1 MNLSTVSSL
10 FKKTMQREKKI
21 ICDYYDTQ
29 KKYEVFFRRDNRST
43 SPQGKMRLYYENSQ
57 GIQIGTIYNYK
68 NKNYLVVSQDAQES
82 EVYYTSLAVSTEF
95 TTVGA
100 AYKYIEQRIG
110 QIKDK
115 ITSIPEPDEEYS
127 CFSLMYT
134 RGDDTPAR
142 TPSTGGGGSS
152 CDCED
157 TTSIS
162 NLEIDK
168 WF

>member
-1 MNLSTVSSL
+1 MNVLDRLKLELSNKEYFSDEQYTQFLTENSL
-10 FKKTMQREKKI
+10 SATEEYDKQTMQKALLLTVIDVLEAI
-21 ICDYYDTQ
+21 ANDTDIMQ
-29 KKYEVFFRRDNRST
+29 S
-43 SPQGKMRLYYENSQ
+43 
-57 GIQIGTIYNYK
+57 I
-68 NKNYLVVSQDAQES
+68 
-82 EVYYTSLAVSTEF
+82 STEF

-115 ITSIPEPDEEYS
+115 IASIPEPDEEYS

-142 TPSTGGGGSS
+142 TPSTGGGGGS

-162 NLEIDK
+162 NSEIDK

>member
-1 MNLSTVSSL
+1 MVNPNTNCVLISHNQSSTNAVFDKLKQQFYSL
-10 FKKTMQREKKI
+10 PDWLRPKLI
-21 ICDYYDTQ
+21 
-29 KKYEVFFRRDNRST
+29 
-43 SPQGKMRLYYENSQ
+43 
-57 GIQIGTIYNYK
+57 
-68 NKNYLVVSQDAQES
+68 
-82 EVYYTSLAVSTEF
+82 
-95 TTVGA
+95 GA

-115 ITSIPEPDEEYS
+115 IASIPEPDEEYS

-142 TPSTGGGGSS
+142 TPSTGGGGGS

-162 NLEIDK
+162 NSEIDK

>member
-1 MNLSTVSSL
+1 MHEIMERRHRMNVLDRLKLELSNKEYFSDEQYTQFLTENSL
-10 FKKTMQREKKI
+10 SATEEYDKQTMQKALLLTVIDVLEAI
-21 ICDYYDTQ
+21 ANDTDIMQ
-29 KKYEVFFRRDNRST
+29 S
-43 SPQGKMRLYYENSQ
+43 
-57 GIQIGTIYNYK
+57 I
-68 NKNYLVVSQDAQES
+68 
-82 EVYYTSLAVSTEF
+82 STEF

-100 AYKYIEQRIG
+100 VYKYIEQRIG

-115 ITSIPEPDEEYS
+115 IASIPEPDEEYS

-142 TPSTGGGGSS
+142 TPSTGGGGGS

-162 NLEIDK
+162 NSEIDK

>member
-1 MNLSTVSSL
+1 MNVLDRLKLELSNKEYFSDEQYTQFLTENSL
-10 FKKTMQREKKI
+10 SATEEYDKQTMQKALLLTVIDVLEAVAN
-21 ICDYYDTQ
+21 DTDIMQ
-29 KKYEVFFRRDNRST
+29 S
-43 SPQGKMRLYYENSQ
+43 
-57 GIQIGTIYNYK
+57 I
-68 NKNYLVVSQDAQES
+68 
-82 EVYYTSLAVSTEF
+82 STEF

-115 ITSIPEPDEEYS
+115 IASIPEPDEEYS

-142 TPSTGGGGSS
+142 TPSTGGGS

-162 NLEIDK
+162 NSEIDK

>member
-1 MNLSTVSSL
+1 MNVLDRLKLELSNKEYFSDEQYTQFLTENSL
-10 FKKTMQREKKI
+10 SATEEYDKQTMQKALLLTVIDVLEAI
-21 ICDYYDTQ
+21 ANDTDIMQ
-29 KKYEVFFRRDNRST
+29 S
-43 SPQGKMRLYYENSQ
+43 
-57 GIQIGTIYNYK
+57 I
-68 NKNYLVVSQDAQES
+68 
-82 EVYYTSLAVSTEF
+82 STEF

-115 ITSIPEPDEEYS
+115 IASIPEPDEEYS

-142 TPSTGGGGSS
+142 TPSTGGGGGS

-162 NLEIDK
+162 NSEIDK
-168 WF
+168 WFQERSKI